1 MGHEQTKADHQ
12 AETQGDQQSGNS
24 SKRDLHKLVRFY
36 DTIKV
41 ARLEIGVTRQI
52 GRSLRCGWNSAA
64 LGIAG
69 AIMPTGDGLSRKLSC
84 GIRGQLGKTVTF
96 PNSEPV
102 RGVLASFRACFEIRG
117 HFDQV

>member
-1 MGHEQTKADHQ
+1 
-12 AETQGDQQSGNS
+12 
-24 SKRDLHKLVRFY
+24 
-36 DTIKV
+36 
-41 ARLEIGVTRQI
+41 
-52 GRSLRCGWNSAA
+52 
-64 LGIAG
+64 
-69 AIMPTGDGLSRKLSC
+69 MPTGDGLSRKLSC